1 MMMDV
6 IRRFR
11 QLHHQMST
19 KLCLLSYSETA
30 ILQITRKS
38 GNYISVSEIAR
49 ASSSSLPS
57 ISRTLRQLRKKGYI
71 DSCTDENDR
80 RNTYVALT
88 PAGQDIL
95 AKDMEQRKRFH
106 AAVVQRMGEDEWN
119 TMCRLVLTM
128 HDCMQQEL
136 ENWPDNQ
143 PVGKE

>member
-57 ISRTLRQLRKKGYI
+57 ISRTLRQLREKGYI

-80 RNTYVALT
+80 RN
-88 PAGQDIL
+88 
-95 AKDMEQRKRFH
+95 